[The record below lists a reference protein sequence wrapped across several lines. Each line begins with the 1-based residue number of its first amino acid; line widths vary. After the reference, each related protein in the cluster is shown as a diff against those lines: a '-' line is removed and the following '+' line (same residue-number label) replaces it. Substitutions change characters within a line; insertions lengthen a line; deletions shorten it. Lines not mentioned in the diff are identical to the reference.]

1 MPDSLPDTDL
11 ANYRS
16 LLSRVDQLCGEITGK
31 FAEHITCRAGCSG
44 CCRHL
49 SLFPVEAANLL
60 NAVNALPDEVRL
72 LLTGRTLWSEN
83 GPCPLL
89 LDGLCP
95 VYRDRPV
102 ICRTHGL
109 PLLMEAEG
117 SRRIDCCPE
126 NFKKAGSLPGRAVI
140 NLETLNSTLVAI
152 NALFVA
158 ETNDENFQKNERFT
172 IADIILLAADK
183 EHP

>member
-1 MPDSLPDTDL
+1 MPDSPPDENL
-11 ANYRS
+11 LNYRS
-16 LLSRVDQLCGEITGK
+16 LLSRVDQLCGEITGR
-31 FAEHITCRAGCSG
+31 FAEQVTCRAGCSG

-49 SLFPVEAANLL
+49 SLFSVEAANLSK
-60 NAVNALPDEVRL
+60 AVNALPDEVRL
-72 LLTGRTLWSEN
+72 LLAGRIEWPEN

-89 LDGLCP
+89 LEGLCL

-109 PLLMEAEG
+109 PLLMEVEG
-117 SRRIDCCPE
+117 ARRIDCCPE
-126 NFKKAGSLPGRAVI
+126 NFKGTGSLPGGAVI

-158 ETNDENFQKNERFT
+158 EANDENFHKDERFT
-172 IADIILLAADK
+172 IADIISACSR
-183 EHP
+183 